1 MHQKKQSNVG
11 KTFLQVLFWNILA
24 TGLEASSVLTNFVYE
39 EVVLSP
45 QCTNQCSPD
54 CTEHH
59 KPCLCLDVL
68 SLAWTSFCLSVLV
81 GRK

>member
-1 MHQKKQSNVG
+1 MICSIYNIPYNVMHQKNQSNVG

-24 TGLEASSVLTNFVYE
+24 TGLEASSVLTNFVYG

-54 CTEHH
+54 
-59 KPCLCLDVL
+59 
-68 SLAWTSFCLSVLV
+68 
-81 GRK
+81 